1 MYELLILGSLMQRD
15 MSGYKLRIILQNSMI
30 PRRPISNS
38 VIYPVLKKLAE
49 QQYIE
54 LYDEKESEHSGKM
67 ARITE
72 AGAAYLKELMLQPVE
87 MTAKR
92 ESIYR
97 CKLRAVAV
105 VSKPEQ
111 IQILQAYQHDVADD
125 LDTYQEVMD
134 HLTYLLTV
142 NENKKDFLK
151 WSIKNL
157 ELAIKLT
164 STTLEWLQA
173 EITEIEESIGE

>member
-72 AGAAYLKELMLQPVE
+72 AGAN
-87 MTAKR
+87 
-92 ESIYR
+92 S
-97 CKLRAVAV
+97 
-105 VSKPEQ
+105 
-111 IQILQAYQHDVADD
+111 
-125 LDTYQEVMD
+125 
-134 HLTYLLTV
+134 
-142 NENKKDFLK
+142 N
-151 WSIKNL
+151 
-157 ELAIKLT
+157 LT
-164 STTLEWLQA
+164 SVPT
-173 EITEIEESIGE
+173 